1 VAEGRSELHGT
12 ALNSVIVHT
21 DEIRGKGIVKKNDT
35 EEAGM
40 LGIDIPG
47 FGFVRLEH
55 LVSDFTGT
63 LSVDGRLLPGVKE
76 LLNNVAQVVTL
87 HVVTADTF
95 GTARGALEG
104 VECSLT
110 VLSGDVIDIQKE
122 RYVRDLG
129 AESVIA
135 IGNGHNDRK
144 MLAAARIG
152 IAVIEG
158 EGCSVEALLSADIV
172 ARSIHD
178 ALGLFLNLDRLKAV
192 LRR

>member
-1 VAEGRSELHGT
+1 MTNVGGEAVA
-12 ALNSVIVHT
+12 
-21 DEIRGKGIVKKNDT
+21 
-35 EEAGM
+35 M
-40 LGIDIPG
+40 LEIDIPG

-76 LLNNVAQVVTL
+76 LLNNVAQIVKV

-95 GTARGALEG
+95 GTARGALKG

-110 VLSGDVIDIQKE
+110 VLSGEVTDVQKE

-129 AESVIA
+129 VERVIA
-135 IGNGHNDRK
+135 IGNGNNDRK

-158 EGCSVEALLSADIV
+158 EGCSVNALLSAEAAV
-172 ARSIHD
+172 KSIHD
-178 ALGLFLNLDRLKAV
+178 GLGLLLNPDRMKAT
-192 LRR
+192 LRI